1 MRTNRMNNGMGCGMG
16 RGMNVGVGRGV
27 GGGFGPGNGRG
38 LGRGMGMNAGTR
50 PCIWNYP
57 LKDTEIL
64 KHQKTI
70 LEERLRFVE
79 TLMKERED
87 NAQTTQV

>member
-1 MRTNRMNNGMGCGMG
+1 MRANRMNNGMGCGMG
-16 RGMNVGVGRGV
+16 RGMSTGVGRGV

-38 LGRGMGMNAGTR
+38 MGRGMGMNAGTR
-50 PCIWNYP
+50 TCIWNYP
-57 LKDTEIL
+57 IKDTEIL

-79 TLMKERED
+79 ALMQEQDDAK
-87 NAQTTQV
+87 TTQV

>member
-1 MRTNRMNNGMGCGMG
+1 MRGNRMNNGMGYGMG
-16 RGMNVGVGRGV
+16 RGMNAGVGRGV

-57 LKDTEIL
+57 IKDTEIL
-64 KHQKTI
+64 MHQKTI

-79 TLMKERED
+79 VLMQEQD
-87 NAQTTQV
+87 NAKTTQV

>member
-1 MRTNRMNNGMGCGMG
+1 MRANRMNNGMGCGMG
-16 RGMNVGVGRGV
+16 RGMGTGVGRGV

-38 LGRGMGMNAGTR
+38 MGRGMGMNAGTR
-50 PCIWNYP
+50 TCIWNYP
-57 LKDTEIL
+57 IKDTEIL

-79 TLMKERED
+79 ALMQEQDDAK
-87 NAQTTQV
+87 TTQV

>member
-1 MRTNRMNNGMGCGMG
+1 MRANRMNNTMGSGMG
-16 RGMNVGVGRGV
+16 RGMNAACGRGV
-27 GGGFGPGNGRG
+27 GGGFGHGNGRS

-50 PCIWNYP
+50 TCIWNYP
-57 LKDTEIL
+57 IKDTEIL

-79 TLMKERED
+79 ELMKERED

>member
-1 MRTNRMNNGMGCGMG
+1 MRANRMNNGMGCGMG
-16 RGMNVGVGRGV
+16 RGMSTGVGRGV

-38 LGRGMGMNAGTR
+38 MGRGMGMNAGTR
-50 PCIWNYP
+50 TCIWNYP
-57 LKDTEIL
+57 IKDTEIL

-79 TLMKERED
+79 ALIQEQDDAK
-87 NAQTTQV
+87 TTQV

>member
-1 MRTNRMNNGMGCGMG
+1 MRGNRMNGGMGYGMG
-16 RGMNVGVGRGV
+16 RGMNMGIGRGV
-27 GGGFGPGNGRG
+27 GGGFGAGNGRG

-50 PCIWNYP
+50 TCIWNFP

-79 TLMKERED
+79 ELMKQSD
-87 NAQTTQV
+87 NDAKTTQV

>member
-1 MRTNRMNNGMGCGMG
+1 MITNRMNNGIGNGIG
-16 RGMNVGVGRGV
+16 RGMNAGDGRGV

-57 LKDTEIL
+57 IKDTEIL

-79 TLMKERED
+79 ALMQEQD
-87 NAQTTQV
+87 NAKTTQV

>member
-1 MRTNRMNNGMGCGMG
+1 MRANRMNNGMGCGMG
-16 RGMNVGVGRGV
+16 RGMSTGVGRGV

-38 LGRGMGMNAGTR
+38 MGRGMGMNAGTR
-50 PCIWNYP
+50 TCIWNYP
-57 LKDTEIL
+57 IKDTEIL

-79 TLMKERED
+79 ALMQEQD
-87 NAQTTQV
+87 NAKTTQV

>member
-1 MRTNRMNNGMGCGMG
+1 MRTNRMTNGMGFGMG
-16 RGMNVGVGRGV
+16 RGINAGVGRGV
-27 GGGFGPGNGRG
+27 GGGFGHGNGRS

-50 PCIWNYP
+50 TCIWNYP
-57 LKDTEIL
+57 IKDTEIL

-79 TLMKERED
+79 ELMKERED

>member
-1 MRTNRMNNGMGCGMG
+1 MITNRMSNGIGNGIG
-16 RGMNVGVGRGV
+16 RGMNAGDGRGV
-27 GGGFGPGNGRG
+27 GGDFGPGNGRG

-57 LKDTEIL
+57 IKDTEII

-79 TLMKERED
+79 ALMQEQD
-87 NAQTTQV
+87 NAKTTQV

>member
-1 MRTNRMNNGMGCGMG
+1 MRANRMNNGLGCGMG
-16 RGMNVGVGRGV
+16 RGMSTGVGRGV

-38 LGRGMGMNAGTR
+38 MGRGMGMNAGTR
-50 PCIWNYP
+50 TCIWNYP
-57 LKDTEIL
+57 IKDTEIL

-79 TLMKERED
+79 ALMQEQDDAK
-87 NAQTTQV
+87 TTQV

>member
-1 MRTNRMNNGMGCGMG
+1 MRANRMNNGMGCGMG
-16 RGMNVGVGRGV
+16 RGMGTGVGRGV

-38 LGRGMGMNAGTR
+38 MGRGMGMNAGTR
-50 PCIWNYP
+50 TCIWNYP
-57 LKDTEIL
+57 IKDTEIL

-79 TLMKERED
+79 ALMQEQD
-87 NAQTTQV
+87 NAKTTQV

>member
-1 MRTNRMNNGMGCGMG
+1 MRSNRMNNGIGNGIG
-16 RGMNVGVGRGV
+16 RGMNAGDGRGV

-57 LKDTEIL
+57 IKDTEIL

-79 TLMKERED
+79 ALIQEQD
-87 NAQTTQV
+87 NAKTTQV

>member
-1 MRTNRMNNGMGCGMG
+1 MITNRMSNGIGNGIG
-16 RGMNVGVGRGV
+16 RGMNAGDGRGV

-57 LKDTEIL
+57 IKDTEIL

-79 TLMKERED
+79 ALMQEQD
-87 NAQTTQV
+87 NAKTTQV

>member
-1 MRTNRMNNGMGCGMG
+1 MRANRMNNGMGCGMG
-16 RGMNVGVGRGV
+16 RGMSTGVGRGV

-57 LKDTEIL
+57 IKDTEIL

-79 TLMKERED
+79 ALMQEQDDAK
-87 NAQTTQV
+87 TTQV

>member
-1 MRTNRMNNGMGCGMG
+1 MRGNRMNNGMGYGIG
-16 RGMNVGVGRGV
+16 RGMNAGIGRGV

-38 LGRGMGMNAGTR
+38 MGMNAGTR
-50 PCIWNYP
+50 TCIWNYP
-57 LKDTEIL
+57 LKDAEIL

-79 TLMKERED
+79 ALMGEQED
-87 NAQTTQV
+87 DAKTTQV

>member
-1 MRTNRMNNGMGCGMG
+1 MRANRMNNGMGCGMG
-16 RGMNVGVGRGV
+16 RGMSTGVGRGV
-27 GGGFGPGNGRG
+27 GGGFDPGNGRG

-57 LKDTEIL
+57 IKDTEIL

-79 TLMKERED
+79 ALIQEQD
-87 NAQTTQV
+87 NAKTTQV